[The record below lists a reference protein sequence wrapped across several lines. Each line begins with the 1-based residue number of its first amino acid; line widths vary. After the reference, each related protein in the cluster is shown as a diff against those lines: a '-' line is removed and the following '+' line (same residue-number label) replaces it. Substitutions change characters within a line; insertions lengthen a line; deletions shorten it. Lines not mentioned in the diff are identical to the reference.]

1 MRTRGGF
8 VEYEDV
14 MELFS
19 ILGLVGAT
27 SMGAEGAR
35 LGPTSYGRLH
45 RV

>member
-1 MRTRGGF
+1 MAMRPN
-8 VEYEDV
+8 EDI

-19 ILGLVGAT
+19 ILGLVGAI

-35 LGPTSYGRLH
+35 LGLISYGRLN